1 MSQIPAVDSKNN
13 ARKREFT
20 ATMAAETE
28 ISTALGG
35 TEHHGKQSKLEESL
49 QAGYTMQKFEIDS
62 KDPTEEGKFMKFII
76 EKIISN
82 LSLNKTTRVATF
94 NPDKPILLTIPIL
107 VNRVEKGGQERFF
120 WK

>member
-28 ISTALGG
+28 ISTTLGG

-49 QAGYTMQKFEIDS
+49 HEESCEIPIDMTIVQKFGNYWSIEYVFEQGTHLIFDT
-62 KDPTEEGKFMKFII
+62 KDLSVVKFPPELACPYHI
-76 EKIISN
+76 E
-82 LSLNKTTRVATF
+82 
-94 NPDKPILLTIPIL
+94 
-107 VNRVEKGGQERFF
+107 
-120 WK
+120 

>member
-1 MSQIPAVDSKNN
+1 MSQIPAVDSKIN

-20 ATMAAETE
+20 ATTAAETE
-28 ISTALGG
+28 ISTNLGD

-49 QAGYTMQKFEIDS
+49 QAGYTMQKFELDS
-62 KDPTEEGKFMKFII
+62 KNPNEEEKFMKFII

-82 LSLNKTTRVATF
+82 LSLNKTTKRATL

-107 VNRVEKGGQERFF
+107 VNRVGKGGQERFF